1 MDFSVVQND
10 FRSFLTPLPL
20 CTQSASSW
28 WSSSIEA
35 NSPPKVE
42 QNTPEEAIN
51 VLHREELVPYKDR
64 STAGEGPAI
73 CELNQCDKLL
83 CVSSAKNNRFDEN
96 KNIDGKKLNSELP
109 VSDDE
114 KVEDVVK
121 ELVMNGGSSGGDEE
135 EEDLSSDQS
144 SKSQISVETSRQD
157 FIKGQIKAEKI
168 STNTRHVLG
177 YFAGRLTE
185 AYKDAGR
192 RLQGTRDIIRNVG
205 PGEMK
210 AVVSQYVSMMSKELP
225 LIHRMQLRPQPEPC
239 TRAVNK
245 VSLVD
250 LSRDHTLSPP
260 QATGESVSSG
270 ISGRPEGSVSSIKDT
285 SPEVFH
291 QRMVKLPPA
300 LSRLQTFSSSEI
312 LQQLESLSPR
322 VQPAKPQSIF
332 WLKTANSRQP
342 IPKPGCLLLSEKD
355 ITVLS
360 AGTGS
365 EESLV
370 LFHHVDLLEI
380 KTVQI
385 SLAGQHVRLMGH
397 TGDAV
402 LVVFTHSK
410 ELTQELCRA
419 LVKAVAPES
428 FSEGTEGH
436 PLLSEDLMLLSL
448 DWMSNVPDIILHT
461 GIHITSRFKRVLA
474 DLLYIVHG
482 NMDGPD
488 KPSLADVCPLIYT
501 SVQVKNST
509 RLHQDA
515 IFQFLLTDTHVALL
529 REDGVSHPVPRGSSL
544 VPVQPQFQGLE
555 LRKRSDIRCLVVRQS
570 DSCLVVEVVFT
581 THKPAQTQ
589 EKKKKKAES
598 AISSSST
605 VDGHRCDSWKLC
617 FGCTSEAVMFIN
629 HLCT

>member
-1 MDFSVVQND
+1 MDFSVIEND

-20 CTQSASSW
+20 CTQS
-28 WSSSIEA
+28 SISATAFEA

-51 VLHREELVPYKDR
+51 VLHREELVPSKDR
-64 STAGEGPAI
+64 STAGEGPAV
-73 CELNQCDKLL
+73 CELHQCDKVL

-96 KNIDGKKLNSELP
+96 KNIDGKKSNSELP

-135 EEDLSSDQS
+135 EEEEELSSDQS
-144 SKSQISVETSRQD
+144 SKSQISVGTSRQD
-157 FIKGQIKAEKI
+157 FV

-239 TRAVNK
+239 TRAVSK

-250 LSRDHTLSPP
+250 LSRDHTPGP
-260 QATGESVSSG
+260 HQATAESVSSS

-285 SPEVFH
+285 SPETFH

-312 LQQLESLSPR
+312 LQQLESLCPR
-322 VQPAKPQSIF
+322 VQPAKPRSIF
-332 WLKTANSRQP
+332 WLKTANSQQP

-360 AGTGS
+360 ASTGS
-365 EESLV
+365 EETLV

-397 TGDAV
+397 TGEAV

-436 PLLSEDLMLLSL
+436 PLLCEDLMLLSL
-448 DWMSNVPDIILHT
+448 DWMSNVPDIILHS

-501 SVQVKNST
+501 SVKVKNST

-529 REDGVSHPVPRGSSL
+529 REDGVFHPVPRGSSL

-581 THKPAQTQ
+581 THKPPRTQ
-589 EKKKKKAES
+589 DKKKAES
-598 AISSSST
+598 AIGSSSST